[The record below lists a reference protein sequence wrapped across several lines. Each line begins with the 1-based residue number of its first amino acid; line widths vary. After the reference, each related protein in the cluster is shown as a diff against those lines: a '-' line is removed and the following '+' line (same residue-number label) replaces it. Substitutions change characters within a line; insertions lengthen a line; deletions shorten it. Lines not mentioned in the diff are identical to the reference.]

1 MLRRS
6 LRALSTPSHTVVDG
20 EDRFMK
26 QAIRFIEAWPTPP
39 RTVIEVVHP
48 VIARSSSHRAI
59 ARWKRGAH
67 VRIVCYTHADRLGDA
82 QIASLASAAE
92 ADDPS
97 AALFFLGVPDADQ
110 VKPKALGALR
120 RAILGAIASTDANR
134 ALVCGLPNVG
144 ALATR
149 LPRARVERVRA
160 CVSACAHGAQAS
172 RALFCRS
179 RARSRSR

>member
-97 AALFFLGVPDADQ
+97 AALFFLGVPDADK
-110 VKPKALGALR
+110 VTPKALGALR

-144 ALATR
+144 ARA
-149 LPRARVERVRA
+149 PPGGRAR
-160 CVSACAHGAQAS
+160 
-172 RALFCRS
+172 AL
-179 RARSRSR
+179 ALSRSRRGVSL

>member
-1 MLRRS
+1 M
-6 LRALSTPSHTVVDG
+6 
-20 EDRFMK
+20 
-26 QAIRFIEAWPTPP
+26 
-39 RTVIEVVHP
+39 
-48 VIARSSSHRAI
+48 
-59 ARWKRGAH
+59 
-67 VRIVCYTHADRLGDA
+67 
-82 QIASLASAAE
+82 SA
-92 ADDPS
+92 S

-160 CVSACAHGAQAS
+160 CVSACECVLLCVS
-172 RALFCRS
+172 VRACADVRG
-179 RARSRSR
+179 